1 MKKRQIKIICIFIS
15 VALLLLFSFVT
26 FASNETTEGNS
37 EQAALDEVAQKAA
50 LDEAV
55 KKIANNVKII
65 GFDKQLSE
73 DGADKEVYMDP
84 LYYFNYSND
93 TEWKNGKVIVGGI
106 EYDVVAAVK
115 ESGELRVIT
124 SASKYDEYI
133 KNNGSISGNVSQ
145 INFGVGDSVDSYDKQ
160 FRNGDLVFCLINSK
174 GEIVAEC
181 EGSKDLQISSG
192 SITHIKDYESTNLWQ
207 AGLDIHFQGD
217 FSGLGKILTESI
229 VAILLPCG
237 DGFLHMMSL
246 AMGEVV
252 TIDKIVFGEVE
263 KISIDFFNSSDNAS
277 TKVVPLKNTLSK
289 VINEWY
295 TSFLKVAILFYAV
308 LLVYMGI
315 RIILA
320 STGNKKAEYKTR
332 LVAWTMGVVMLMF
345 FPYVMKYTILANQGL
360 CKWIGDEIASDSPE
374 SNTSV
379 KEDVN
384 IGEIPV
390 LVLRSLYGTND
401 FVAKAMGYKD
411 IESFASDS
419 RQGTDV
425 FGNNVML
432 KIRLNAKTSCS
443 VPLAVV
449 YLVLLGETMALI
461 ILYYKRVFM
470 LAFLITIFPLAAMFY
485 TLNKTGD
492 MKLNSFGT
500 WFKEFVVNVFVQ
512 TFHAATYVTVV
523 TIGLTA
529 YKENGDWLFFLVCVL
544 FLFQGEK
551 IIRAIFNAQSSA
563 GTIGDMAAAGALAFG
578 MLKNASKLFG
588 GKGKSKGGDDSGDDD
603 AINDKAKANQAKAN
617 QALNSNT
624 PTQGAEKN
632 KAAAAAA
639 AEGNGAGVATGG
651 VPGASSGNPP
661 GGGVPEDVDVKLGR
675 EPTTS
680 HQEVYKS
687 VNSRVDKAT
696 STSKHKVLKLGAD
709 MTKDLAGFV
718 VRNAIG
724 AASAAV
730 AGSFALAQHTDAKS
744 TGEAFATAVTAY
756 GAGKKF
762 GQSVVDS
769 AVGGIGNIKEH
780 VYANKIAEEYEN
792 GEHDD
797 DFVINEA
804 DEELRKKKL
813 EAYRK
818 VAAKVA
824 RDRAK
829 YGKDVG
835 EKLFI
840 REELDTK

>member
-26 FASNETTEGNS
+26 FASNETTEGNK
-37 EQAALDEVAQKAA
+37 EQDA

-73 DGADKEVYMDP
+73 DDAEKDVYMDP
-84 LYYFNYSND
+84 LYYFSYSND
-93 TEWKNGKVIVGGI
+93 TEWENGKVKVGDNT
-106 EYDVVAAVK
+106 YDVVAAVK
-115 ESGELRVIT
+115 ENGELRVIT

-133 KNNGSISGNVSQ
+133 KNNGEGGNVSQ
-145 INFGVGDSVDSYDKQ
+145 INFGVGDSVDAYNKQ
-160 FRNGDLVFCLINSK
+160 FENGNLVFCLRDSEGN
-174 GEIVAEC
+174 IVAEC
-181 EGSKDLQISSG
+181 AGRTDMIIDPKKNE
-192 SITHIKDYESTNLWQ
+192 HIKDYEGTNLWQ
-207 AGLDIHFQGD
+207 AGLDILFQGD

-237 DGFLHMMSL
+237 DGFLHMMSQ

-263 KISIDFFNSSDNAS
+263 KISIDFFSSGDNAL
-277 TKVVPLKNTLSK
+277 TKVKPLKNELSK

-360 CKWIGDEIASDSPE
+360 CRWIGEIVSNSPN

-384 IGEIPV
+384 IGEISV
-390 LVLRSLYGTND
+390 EVLRPDYGTND

-411 IESFASDS
+411 IESFASAS
-419 RQGTDV
+419 RQGSDV

-443 VPLAVV
+443 IPLAVV

-578 MLKNASKLFG
+578 MLKNASKLLG
-588 GKGKSKGGDDSGDDD
+588 GKGKSKGGDDGDDSGDED

-624 PTQGAEKN
+624 STQGAEKN

-639 AEGNGAGVATGG
+639 DAGNGAGGATAG
-651 VPGASSGNPP
+651 VPGASSGNSP
-661 GGGVPEDVDVKLGR
+661 GGGAPEEDVDVKLGR

-718 VRNAIG
+718 VRNATG

-730 AGSFALAQHTDAKS
+730 AGTFALAQHTDAKS

-769 AVGGIGNIKEH
+769 AAGGLGNIKEH

-824 RDRAK
+824 RDRSK